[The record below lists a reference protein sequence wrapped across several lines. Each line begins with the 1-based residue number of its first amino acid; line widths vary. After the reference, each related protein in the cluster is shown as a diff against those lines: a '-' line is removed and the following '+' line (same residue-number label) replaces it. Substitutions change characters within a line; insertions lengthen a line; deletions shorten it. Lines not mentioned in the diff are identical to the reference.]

1 MASPSPTPRS
11 SSRCYVIH
19 HRRMEDGWFRR
30 DLSEGEVV
38 LDGLPDG
45 VTLRLTLADI
55 YDRLDA
61 IG

>member
-1 MASPSPTPRS
+1 
-11 SSRCYVIH
+11 
-19 HRRMEDGWFRR
+19 MEDGWFRR